1 MSSPA
6 ICRVQRDHR
15 GRARPVALLGDER
28 LARDPGL
35 DQGSAGRDEG
45 VGADGCRDHPERGP
59 VAACEG
65 SPRGRDG
72 GRTVPHPDP
81 GGAGGAAAEAGQ
93 VLTGR
98 LDTGLWGRA
107 PTPRL
112 QRMHGQGAS
121 GKGRRLR
128 RACPVAGQARK
139 KEHAAPVACN
149 DGICHARLELEGPA
163 DPRVSLLV
171 DSPRRR
177 RGLLDRAVLHGLHH
191 LFVLRRGR
199 LRCRRLGFDDLASA
213 QNQSHGQDQP
223 CCRQPAVSASSQAY
237 GSHFPSPVRFRRG
250 RPGDADHYSN
260 FRARLFHEVVT
271 LGFLDPIGSW
281 MVASRIHIHGPRPR
295 VVPPSC
301 VIFLPEALRAEPGS
315 FPPP

>member
-1 MSSPA
+1 MTTAAEHVPWHSWATSASHGTPGSVKGA
-6 ICRVQRDHR
+6 QVATKALALMGAEIILNADLLR
-15 GRARPVALLGDER
+15 RAKEA
-28 LARDPGL
+28 
-35 DQGSAGRDEG
+35 
-45 VGADGCRDHPERGP
+45 H
-59 VAACEG
+59 
-65 SPRGRDG
+65 
-72 GRTVPHPDP
+72 
-81 GGAGGAAAEAGQ
+81 AAA
-93 VLTGR
+93 TG
-98 LDTGLWGRA
+98 GEPYRA

-121 GKGRRLR
+121 GKGRRLG